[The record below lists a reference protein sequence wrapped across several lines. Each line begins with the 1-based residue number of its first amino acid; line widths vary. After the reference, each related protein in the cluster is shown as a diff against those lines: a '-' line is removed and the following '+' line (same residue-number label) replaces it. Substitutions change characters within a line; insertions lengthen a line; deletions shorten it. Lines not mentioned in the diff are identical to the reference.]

1 MAERYLFQPFRF
13 VGETGSATAAVTE
26 DPDRHM
32 RDKILAVL
40 FTAPGE
46 RVNNPEFG
54 VGLRRAVFEG
64 IDDLLIGA
72 LRFRIVQ
79 GLRRDLGD
87 DVVVDDLAIES
98 DSEAGEIVILIAYR
112 RASELTLRQLE
123 VRL

>member
-13 VGETGSATAAVTE
+13 AGEPGSATVAVTE
-26 DPDRHM
+26 DPDRHL

-46 RVNNPEFG
+46 RINNPEFG
-54 VGLRRAVFEG
+54 VGLRRTVFEG

-87 DVVVDDLAIES
+87 DVVIEDLDIES
-98 DSEAGEIVILIAYR
+98 DPDAGEIAILIAYR
-112 RASELTLRQLE
+112 RASEAALRKLE
-123 VRL
+123 IVL

>member
-1 MAERYLFQPFRF
+1 MAVRYLYQPFRF
-13 VGETGSATAAVTE
+13 VGESGSSTVAVTE
-26 DPDRHM
+26 DPDRHL

-40 FTAPGE
+40 LTAPGE

-54 VGLRRAVFEG
+54 VGLRRGVFEG
-64 IDDLLIGA
+64 IDNLLLGA

-87 DVVVDDLAIES
+87 DVVIDDLAIEP
-98 DSEAGEIVILIAYR
+98 DPDAGEIAILIAYR
-112 RASELTLRQLE
+112 RTSERDLRQLE